1 MSRTRTRTHKTASRL
16 TTMGQASSA
25 RESVFGT
32 SATSSHAGYR
42 NAIDSRLHGRRFD
55 TCLSTA
61 IHCNP
66 LQSTASRVEWA
77 QSSAF

>member
-25 RESVFGT
+25 RDSAFST
-32 SATSSHAGYR
+32 SATSSQADYR

-55 TCLSTA
+55 TCLSIA

-66 LQSTASRVEWA
+66 LQAEWA